1 MDKRQTKVSYF
12 GFILN
17 TSWDKYLR
25 FFLTYVSNLLKYC
38 KRFFIGEFF

>member
-1 MDKRQTKVSYF
+1 MDKRHTKVSYI

-17 TSWDKYLR
+17 TSWGKY
-25 FFLTYVSNLLKYC
+25 YVSDLLKYC